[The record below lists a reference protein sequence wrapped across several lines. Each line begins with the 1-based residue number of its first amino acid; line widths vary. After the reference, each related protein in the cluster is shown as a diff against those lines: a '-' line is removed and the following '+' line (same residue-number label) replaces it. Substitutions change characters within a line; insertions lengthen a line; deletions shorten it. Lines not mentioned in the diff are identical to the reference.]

1 MADLKYIGYVLTCHA
16 KSSINNVPV
25 PCTKS
30 FLRARDQ
37 VLANL
42 PSFLYP
48 LHTLRTTHDARAP
61 SALTPETS
69 STTTSPGARRLLRP
83 AWSAR
88 WTVEP
93 SPITK
98 RMTTNASVAA
108 PATELSKILEQHGT
122 LVTFPKTQDVLK
134 GTVIAVGRNEAR
146 IDLGGLAI
154 GIVRGPEL
162 DPNANLHVGDEVEV
176 TVLELDNEL
185 GELELSLR
193 GAGRKK
199 SWDHLRELF
208 AAGTVFPV
216 KILEANKGGLIVRM
230 TEHGNAFLPVSQLS
244 PENYPRVA
252 GGEKNKILEKLKSLV
267 GTSMD
272 VKFIDVNEDEDKLI
286 VSEKAVWETK
296 QESVISKYTVGAQV
310 EGDVTAVTDFGAFVR
325 FDTNL
330 EGLVHISEIAWQRI
344 EHPRDVLNVG
354 DHVRAEI
361 INIEGSKIFLSMK
374 KLVPDPW
381 KSVKD
386 KYKLGQLVSGR
397 VLKINPFGLFVELD
411 PDIHGL
417 AHVSE
422 LSNKPVR
429 DVNEIARV
437 GDEFEFKIVSID
449 PENHRLGL
457 SLRKQD
463 DKVKA

>member
-1 MADLKYIGYVLTCHA
+1 
-16 KSSINNVPV
+16 
-25 PCTKS
+25 
-30 FLRARDQ
+30 
-37 VLANL
+37 
-42 PSFLYP
+42 
-48 LHTLRTTHDARAP
+48 
-61 SALTPETS
+61 
-69 STTTSPGARRLLRP
+69 
-83 AWSAR
+83 
-88 WTVEP
+88 
-93 SPITK
+93 
-98 RMTTNASVAA
+98 MTT
-108 PATELSKILEQHGT
+108 ATKIEKEQT
-122 LVTFPKTQDVLK
+122 EFEKLLIQQESYTAFPKIGDVLK

-146 IDLGGLAI
+146 IDLGGLAV

-162 DPNANLHVGDEVEV
+162 DPAADLHAGDLVDV

-185 GELELSLR
+185 GELELSLK
-193 GAGRKK
+193 GAGKRK
-199 SWDHLRELF
+199 SWDHLKELF
-208 AAGTVFPV
+208 TAGTMVSV
-216 KILEANKGGLIVRM
+216 KVIEANKGGLIVRF
-230 TEHGNAFLPVSQLS
+230 ENVNAFLPVSQLS

-252 GGEKNKILEKLKSLV
+252 GGEKTKILEKLRSLV
-267 GTSMD
+267 GTQMD
-272 VKFIDVNEDEDKLI
+272 VKLIDVNEDEDKMI

-296 QESVISKYTVGAQV
+296 QESVISKFKVGDTV

-325 FDTNL
+325 FDSNL

-344 EHPRDVLNVG
+344 EHPKDVLNVG

-374 KLVPDPW
+374 KLIADPW
-381 KSVKD
+381 KSVKER
-386 KYKLGQLVSGR
+386 YTMGQLVKGR

-457 SLRKQD
+457 SLRRANEETE
-463 DKVKA
+463 KVRA